1 MISIMS
7 SLLRLAGAVVVASAV
22 VAVSA
27 QSPNNPVPP
36 FLARVDADMPSWL
49 EKYGEPGIAVAFI
62 DNCQASIRTY
72 GVANRERAT
81 PVRPDTVFNLGS
93 ISKTF
98 TAWTVMTLVE
108 AG

>member
-27 QSPNNPVPP
+27 QSPNSPAVP
-36 FLARVDADMPSWL
+36 FLGRVEADTPGRL
-49 EKYGEPGIAVAFI
+49 ETHGEPGIAVAFI
-62 DNCQASIRTY
+62 DGCQASIRTY

-93 ISKTF
+93 ISKTL
-98 TAWTVMTLVE
+98 TAWTVMTLV
-108 AG
+108 